1 MLQYDKSSL
10 LSQLMR
16 CLILFPSSSSLAAGR
31 SGGGLYD
38 EEYVQKRMDRAYEV
52 EELGA
57 NLTKKMHPSGRDD
70 ISVLAMQRLFNQY
83 AFRCCILCVLMLRA
97 C

>member
-1 MLQYDKSSL
+1 
-10 LSQLMR
+10 MR
-16 CLILFPSSSSLAAGR
+16 CLILFPSSSSWSLAAGR

-83 AFRCCILCVLMLRA
+83 AFRCLLNLCVLMLRA